1 MMEKRGVWLKW
12 LLICAA
18 WALVALFSASQ
29 AVLYGTYA
37 VGDVPW
43 SQALRFPGVIYG
55 V

>member
-12 LLICAA
+12 LLICAG

-37 VGDVPW
+37 GGDVAW
-43 SQALRFPGVIYG
+43 SPALMPPRPGN
-55 V
+55 